1 VNAGSQDTDM
11 TTTTVEITV
20 EQTEDI
26 INVNDQ
32 RSQVAYQPPLPCRIL
47 LEQWRRHDDSIS
59 FDLVN
64 GSVRTQQSKKA
75 A

>member
-1 VNAGSQDTDM
+1 M
-11 TTTTVEITV
+11 TSAP
-20 EQTEDI
+20 
-26 INVNDQ
+26 
-32 RSQVAYQPPLPCRIL
+32 RSPTNLHYHGGIL

-59 FDLVN
+59 FDLVK